1 MQNRTIGYI
10 RTSKNTQ
17 DLGLEVQRKALEN
30 YEPDELFSEQISGR
44 KEHRTELEKALNRL
58 EKGDTLLIYN
68 LARLSRSSR
77 QLVNLMSELN
87 EKEIYLKSIQESID
101 TRTASGRLFYTVL
114 AGIAEFEAENISIR
128 TKEALANTDKTLGR
142 PPIKQ
147 SKRKKIIVLYKG
159 NQLSLKEIAEKCGV
173 SEKTVYNIAK
183 KEGLSRKWDL
193 INYQSKGNIIRGKQD
208 FTGNKSTFFTETV

>member
-159 NQLSLKEIAEKCGV
+159 NQLSLKEIAKKCGV

-183 KEGLSRKWDL
+183 KEGLSRK
-193 INYQSKGNIIRGKQD
+193 
-208 FTGNKSTFFTETV
+208 

>member
-1 MQNRTIGYI
+1 MTRTIGYI

-101 TRTASGRLFYTVL
+101 TRTASGRLFFTVL

-128 TKEALANTDKTLGR
+128 TKEALANTDRTLGR

-183 KEGLSRKWDL
+183 KEGLSRK
-193 INYQSKGNIIRGKQD
+193 
-208 FTGNKSTFFTETV
+208 

>member
-128 TKEALANTDKTLGR
+128 TKEALANSDKRLGR
-142 PPIKQ
+142 PPIKKI
-147 SKRKKIIVLYKG
+147 KREKIIILYQE
-159 NQLSLKEIAEKCGV
+159 NQLSLKDIAKKCGV

-183 KEGLSRKWDL
+183 KEGLSRK
-193 INYQSKGNIIRGKQD
+193 
-208 FTGNKSTFFTETV
+208 

>member
-1 MQNRTIGYI
+1 MTRTIGYI

-128 TKEALANTDKTLGR
+128 TKEALANTDRTLGR

-183 KEGLSRKWDL
+183 KEGLSRK
-193 INYQSKGNIIRGKQD
+193 
-208 FTGNKSTFFTETV
+208 

>member
-1 MQNRTIGYI
+1 MTRTIGYI

-58 EKGDTLLIYN
+58 EKGNTLLIYN

-128 TKEALANTDKTLGR
+128 TKEALANTDRTLGR

-159 NQLSLKEIAEKCGV
+159 NQLSLKEIAEKFGV

-183 KEGLSRKWDL
+183 KEGLSRK
-193 INYQSKGNIIRGKQD
+193 
-208 FTGNKSTFFTETV
+208 

>member
-1 MQNRTIGYI
+1 MTRTIGYI

-44 KEHRTELEKALNRL
+44 KENRTELDKALKRL

-101 TRTASGRLFYTVL
+101 TRTATGRLFYTVL
-114 AGIAEFEAENISIR
+114 AAIAEFEAENISIR
-128 TKEALANTDKTLGR
+128 TKEALANSEKRLGR
-142 PPIKQ
+142 PSIKNNV
-147 SKRKKIIVLYKG
+147 KRKIIKLYDKKE
-159 NQLSLKEIAEKCGV
+159 LSLNEIAMKCNV
-173 SEKTVYNIAK
+173 SVKTVYNVAK
-183 KEGLSRKWDL
+183 NEGLSRK
-193 INYQSKGNIIRGKQD
+193 
-208 FTGNKSTFFTETV
+208 

>member
-183 KEGLSRKWDL
+183 KEGLSRK
-193 INYQSKGNIIRGKQD
+193 
-208 FTGNKSTFFTETV
+208 

>member
-1 MQNRTIGYI
+1 MTRTIGYI

-114 AGIAEFEAENISIR
+114 AGIAEFEAENIRIR
-128 TKEALANTDKTLGR
+128 TKEALANTDRTLGR

-183 KEGLSRKWDL
+183 KEGLSRK
-193 INYQSKGNIIRGKQD
+193 
-208 FTGNKSTFFTETV
+208 

>member
-128 TKEALANTDKTLGR
+128 TKEALA
-142 PPIKQ
+142 
-147 SKRKKIIVLYKG
+147 S
-159 NQLSLKEIAEKCGV
+159 
-173 SEKTVYNIAK
+173 
-183 KEGLSRKWDL
+183 
-193 INYQSKGNIIRGKQD
+193 
-208 FTGNKSTFFTETV
+208 

>member
-1 MQNRTIGYI
+1 MVNKIIGYI

-17 DLGLEVQRKALEN
+17 DLGLEVQRKALEKF
-30 YEPDELFSEQISGR
+30 EPDELFSEQISGR

-183 KEGLSRKWDL
+183 KEGLSRK
-193 INYQSKGNIIRGKQD
+193 
-208 FTGNKSTFFTETV
+208 

>member
-17 DLGLEVQRKALEN
+17 DLGLEVQKKALEN

-183 KEGLSRKWDL
+183 KEGLSRK
-193 INYQSKGNIIRGKQD
+193 
-208 FTGNKSTFFTETV
+208 